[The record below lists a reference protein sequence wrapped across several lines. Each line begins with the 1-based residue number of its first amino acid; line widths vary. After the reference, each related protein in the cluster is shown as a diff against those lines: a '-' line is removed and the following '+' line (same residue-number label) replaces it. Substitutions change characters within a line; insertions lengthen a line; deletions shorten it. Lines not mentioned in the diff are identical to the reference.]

1 MPRPRGAVRAFLDRP
16 FNRIREINRKYAGH
30 HVKMTPVVKA
40 ALFLLRLYLLLL
52 VGILFLK
59 FFLIVV
65 GR

>member
-1 MPRPRGAVRAFLDRP
+1 MPRPRGPVRAFLDRP